1 MLSPRPTVVPG
12 YIVALIPE
20 SPLLSVR
27 FAAGV
32 SPDLA
37 EPSPLFL
44 TTVAD
49 LSSFEGVLFIAAG
62 GLAGDGVAAGLVYA
76 KLPPDLKVLPRP
88 FFFLA
93 AAALAFFFLA
103 SSFFLALTL
112 LYTL

>member
-1 MLSPRPTVVPG
+1 MLSPRLTVVPG
-12 YIVALIPE
+12 YIVTLNLLE
-20 SPLLSVR
+20 SS
-27 FAAGV
+27 FSIFSGV
-32 SPDLA
+32 SPDLL

-44 TTVAD
+44 TIVYD
-49 LSSFEGVLFIAAG
+49 LSSFEGVLVTAAG
-62 GLAGDGVAAGLVYA
+62 GLDGVDVTGLLEE
-76 KLPPDLKVLPRP
+76 KLAYPPDLKVLPRP